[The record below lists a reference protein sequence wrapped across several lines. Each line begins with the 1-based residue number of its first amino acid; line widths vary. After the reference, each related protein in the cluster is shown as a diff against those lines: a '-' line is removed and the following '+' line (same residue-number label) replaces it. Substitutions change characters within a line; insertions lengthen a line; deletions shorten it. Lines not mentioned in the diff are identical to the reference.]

1 MQRDLLTHVKRPTH
15 EIRDRGAGCPDSI
28 GGKASGEEGER
39 EREEGGGG
47 GGGALVHQV
56 IVLGDQLGFT
66 RHEEMFLGDLK
77 WIKACQL
84 SPSLCLFTIPLF
96 LLPRSLFLTVPLL

>member
-15 EIRDRGAGCPDSI
+15 EIRNRGTGCPDSI
-28 GGKASGEEGER
+28 GGKASGEEGEG
-39 EREEGGGG
+39 EREGGG

-84 SPSLCLFTIPLF
+84 APSLCLFTSLSPPSILF
-96 LLPRSLFLTVPLL
+96 LAFPLL